1 MNRKEELVADRVA
14 IKLADEKAEVTINI
28 MKRAEYNIQ
37 NLNSILSRM
46 KWTSILNI
54 VLIILAIIVISIG
67 FSLGNNLI
75 VIIIGLVL
83 FIIFLVLNIK
93 NSLTILRHR
102 WKYITQGLYKVDA
115 FEEIDSIKKK
125 FGFLT
130 LFLFCPVFSLIFANK
145 AMIANEEAQK
155 VANDFREDVQADK
168 MNKI

>member
-83 FIIFLVLNIK
+83 FIIFLVFNTK
-93 NSLTILRHR
+93 NSLT
-102 WKYITQGLYKVDA
+102 Y
-115 FEEIDSIKKK
+115 
-125 FGFLT
+125 
-130 LFLFCPVFSLIFANK
+130 
-145 AMIANEEAQK
+145 
-155 VANDFREDVQADK
+155 
-168 MNKI
+168 